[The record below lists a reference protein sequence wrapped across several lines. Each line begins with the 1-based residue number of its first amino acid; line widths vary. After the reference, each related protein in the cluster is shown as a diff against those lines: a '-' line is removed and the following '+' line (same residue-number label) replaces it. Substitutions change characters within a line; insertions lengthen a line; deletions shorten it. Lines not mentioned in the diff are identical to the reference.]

1 MSDFFA
7 APKII
12 ALQGLGPRDLSGK
25 NTRVNHYFLLQVI
38 FSMSQLGIKLMSP
51 ALKVDFFF
59 FPPLSHY
66 GQQIPNSSHQYS
78 HISSPEF
85 LSVSRDYLLQND
97 CASKKTKTNKQKTDS
112 PVPVLECIF
121 GTRGQKSVFL
131 QAPTCNW
138 CFWCLGAIK
147 LDFPQQVTAVIIYFN
162 SF

>member
-7 APKII
+7 TPKII
-12 ALQGLGPRDLSGK
+12 ALQSLGPRDLSGK
-25 NTRVNHYFLLQVI
+25 NTRVNHYFLLQMI

-59 FPPLSHY
+59 FFFFFLPLSHY

-97 CASKKTKTNKQKTDS
+97 CASKKTKTNKQQQTNKNQIHEFQFWNVSLELGDKNLYFYKLPHATDAS
-112 PVPVLECIF
+112 DVWEQL
-121 GTRGQKSVFL
+121 
-131 QAPTCNW
+131 N
-138 CFWCLGAIK
+138 
-147 LDFPQQVTAVIIYFN
+147 
-162 SF
+162 